1 MCWVGLVFLIIT
13 TRLLKI
19 PLMSLPLKLIVS
31 LALILNKK
39 LFCVSLVE
47 WKLAVMCEI
56 LCQKLYI
63 LCSSNN
69 NAYIFRSRQIKIDII
84 HDIQLHG

>member
-1 MCWVGLVFLIIT
+1 MCWVGLFFLIIT

-47 WKLAVMCEI
+47 GTVKTGCNVWNLMSETI
-56 LCQKLYI
+56 YI
-63 LCSSNN
+63 M
-69 NAYIFRSRQIKIDII
+69 F
-84 HDIQLHG
+84 